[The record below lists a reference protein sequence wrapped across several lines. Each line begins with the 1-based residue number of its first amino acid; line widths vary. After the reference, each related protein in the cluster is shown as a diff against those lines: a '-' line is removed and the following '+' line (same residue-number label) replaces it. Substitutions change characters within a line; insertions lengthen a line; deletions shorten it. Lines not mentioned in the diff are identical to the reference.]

1 MPSLIST
8 ARQNA
13 VTKVLKDLHDTFSK
27 EVIAYKNAVAVC
39 NAPSSSYNSI
49 YDNAGPST
57 SVTYTE
63 IKQTFMA
70 RIYFVKSD
78 QEFFYNGRGL
88 NGSND
93 KLILPQGFVKIIVE
107 QDAYEF
113 IKESRKVEFD
123 GVLYSVR
130 SAGNHANPEG
140 LFNYNLY
147 EFHLT
152 PLNE

>member
-1 MPSLIST
+1 MPSLISEF
-8 ARQNA
+8 RQNSIEA
-13 VTKVLKDLHDTFSK
+13 VLQNLHDTFSK
-27 EVIAYKNAVAVC
+27 EITVYKNAQGICV
-39 NAPSSSYNSI
+39 SSSPTYNSI
-49 YDNAGPST
+49 YGDKGPTQSIEYET
-57 SVTYTE
+57 IS
-63 IKQTFMA
+63 KTFMA

-93 KLILPQGFVKIIVE
+93 KLILPQGFVKIIVDKE
-107 QDAYEF
+107 AFLF
-113 IKESRKVEFD
+113 IKEARKVEFD
-123 GVLYSVR
+123 GVVYSIR

-140 LFNYNLY
+140 LFNNIFY